1 MTIHTVSSNDSVP
14 KFDTNFSI
22 VGSYTTRGRALDECV
37 QYILDRLRVR
47 DDLAYC
53 MAHDENHPEAAEFF
67 SKRRTKDDWGYVV
80 KRGKNEALRE
90 HLRDE
95 IAGQGCYY
103 AYCQYG
109 GDDYSFHFDVDE
121 NDVEGELWHTVTW
134 GSSDCEDPDFT
145 TPYPEDFTS
154 EETAVETF
162 LGYVKDLYRQHHMK
176 WSDEFV
182 RWVKSQLKDDGKVQV
197 DLNDGCC
204 VSCVLYRDDAKN
216 IKE

>member
-1 MTIHTVSSNDSVP
+1 MTVYTVSSNDSVP
-14 KFDTNFSI
+14 KFDTNFNI

-37 QYILDRLRVR
+37 QYILDRLQTR

-53 MAHDENHPEAAEFF
+53 MAHDENHPEAEEFF
-67 SKRRTKDDWGYVV
+67 SKRKTEDDWGFVV
-80 KRGKNEALRE
+80 KRGKREALRE
-90 HLRDE
+90 HIRDE
-95 IAGQGCYY
+95 LAGQGCYY

-134 GSSDCEDPDFT
+134 GDSDCEDPEFT
-145 TPYPEDFTS
+145 TPYPETFTS
-154 EETAVETF
+154 QETAVETF
-162 LGYVKDLYRQHHMK
+162 IGYVKDLYKEHCMK
-176 WSDEFV
+176 WSDEFIRSV
-182 RWVKSQLKDDGKVQV
+182 RKSLVEDGKVQV

-204 VSCVLYRDDAKN
+204 VSCVLYHDDAKN